1 MAFLSEDSVR
11 SKHESGLG
19 FYLPFCV
26 LYVLQ
31 CSLIYEK
38 YNFLGFF
45 FYSLPLEFQTR
56 ITGTMVL
63 KSLDDTGPE
72 TQIHGMTY
80 SSDACTF
87 QF

>member
-1 MAFLSEDSVR
+1 MKNTIFWE
-11 SKHESGLG
+11 
-19 FYLPFCV
+19 
-26 LYVLQ
+26 
-31 CSLIYEK
+31 
-38 YNFLGFF
+38 FF

-63 KSLDDTGPE
+63 MSLDDTGPE
-72 TQIHGMTY
+72 TQIHGMIY